1 LSGIASDGH
10 MVRPHVV
17 NPDQLPATLRQ
28 AVLDTYSGSGE
39 RQVSLSSD
47 TWMTVTEGMA
57 AATTT
62 GTAAA
67 SHLAGI
73 DFAGKT
79 GTAQV
84 VGGGDTH
91 TKGGLKTPNAWFVG
105 MVPRRNP
112 EFAVVVLQEHG
123 DWGAGSAKLAAQIV
137 TAYVNKKRKQD
148 GNLMLQA
155 DKKATPVEVG
165 AVWSTPEAPVK
176 GHEAGM
182 QGGRFVIAAANDPV
196 QPSKSGLKFP
206 SRDDL
211 RSALP
216 NDDGQKHASG
226 AKARVDS
233 AAFVPG
239 INPRPTIPVK
249 DSGKSEQAEAVLG
262 LPERFR
268 GVLR

>member
-1 LSGIASDGH
+1 

-39 RQVSLSSD
+39 KNVSLSSD

-155 DKKATPVEVG
+155 DKKAAPVEMG
-165 AVWSTPEAPVK
+165 AVWSAPETETHLSHKSVAKV
-176 GHEAGM
+176 GHPDSGMGGM
-182 QGGRFVIAAANDPV
+182 QGGHYVIALANDPL
-196 QPSKSGLKFP
+196 QPLNSGVKFP
-206 SRDDL
+206 SR
-211 RSALP
+211 
-216 NDDGQKHASG
+216 
-226 AKARVDS
+226 
-233 AAFVPG
+233 VPA
-239 INPRPTIPVK
+239 NP
-249 DSGKSEQAEAVLG
+249 DSGKNEQAETVVG